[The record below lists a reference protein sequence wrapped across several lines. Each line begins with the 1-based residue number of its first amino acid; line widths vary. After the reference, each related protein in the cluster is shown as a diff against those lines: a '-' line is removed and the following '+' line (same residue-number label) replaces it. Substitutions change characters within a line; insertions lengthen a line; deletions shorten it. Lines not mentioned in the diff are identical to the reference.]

1 MFDSLIIGIDNLVS
15 LNSILLLMAGSA
27 VGLLFGAIPGLGG
40 TTAVALMIPLTFGME
55 PFQAII
61 LMGGIMAATSTGGS
75 VSAILLNTPGIAPN
89 AATTFDGYPLAKQG
103 KAGMAIGAGATAS
116 ALGGVVGIIS
126 LVAVIPIMKE
136 IVLLFTPPEF
146 FMLAIFGLCAIA
158 VSSGDRLLQGLITAI
173 IGLVVGFVGLYDIT
187 GTVRYSMGIPLL
199 EDGIKLVPALIGLF
213 AISEMI
219 NLAVKGG
226 SIAEDTSSI
235 AISRVSDGI
244 KQVFKNWSTMLVG
257 SGYGTFIGAIPG
269 VGGTV
274 AAFLSYSTQ
283 VQRDPDPDIEYGK
296 GNIKGVI
303 APESA
308 NNAKDGGSLI
318 PTLAFG
324 IPGSAET
331 AVFLGVLILHG
342 IEPGQK
348 LLVENEPLVFTLVVA
363 LTVSV
368 VFATLVVLALAKYM
382 AMLTMVSVN
391 VLIPTVSVIALVGAY
406 ALHTEIGDVV
416 IALIFA
422 IIGYFMIRF
431 NYPRVTFTIALV
443 LGTLTELNF
452 DQTMQIHD
460 GDMTVFLTRWLSVTL
475 LILTV
480 LSLGFPTFRKKV
492 RERNRRREAEA
503 SK

>member
-1 MFDSLIIGIDNLVS
+1 
-15 LNSILLLMAGSA
+15 
-27 VGLLFGAIPGLGG
+27 
-40 TTAVALMIPLTFGME
+40 ME
-55 PFQAII
+55 RK
-61 LMGGIMAATSTGGS
+61 
-75 VSAILLNTPGIAPN
+75 
-89 AATTFDGYPLAKQG
+89 Y
-103 KAGMAIGAGATAS
+103 
-116 ALGGVVGIIS
+116 
-126 LVAVIPIMKE
+126 
-136 IVLLFTPPEF
+136 
-146 FMLAIFGLCAIA
+146 
-158 VSSGDRLLQGLITAI
+158 
-173 IGLVVGFVGLYDIT
+173 
-187 GTVRYSMGIPLL
+187 
-199 EDGIKLVPALIGLF
+199 
-213 AISEMI
+213 
-219 NLAVKGG
+219 
-226 SIAEDTSSI
+226 
-235 AISRVSDGI
+235 
-244 KQVFKNWSTMLVG
+244 
-257 SGYGTFIGAIPG
+257 
-269 VGGTV
+269 
-274 AAFLSYSTQ
+274 
-283 VQRDPDPDIEYGK
+283 
-296 GNIKGVI
+296 KGVI

-368 VFATLVVLALAKYM
+368 IFATLVVLALAKYM

-460 GDMTVFLTRWLSVTL
+460 GDMTVF
-475 LILTV
+475 
-480 LSLGFPTFRKKV
+480 
-492 RERNRRREAEA
+492 
-503 SK
+503 

>member
-1 MFDSLIIGIDNLVS
+1 
-15 LNSILLLMAGSA
+15 
-27 VGLLFGAIPGLGG
+27 
-40 TTAVALMIPLTFGME
+40 
-55 PFQAII
+55 
-61 LMGGIMAATSTGGS
+61 
-75 VSAILLNTPGIAPN
+75 
-89 AATTFDGYPLAKQG
+89 
-103 KAGMAIGAGATAS
+103 
-116 ALGGVVGIIS
+116 
-126 LVAVIPIMKE
+126 
-136 IVLLFTPPEF
+136 
-146 FMLAIFGLCAIA
+146 
-158 VSSGDRLLQGLITAI
+158 
-173 IGLVVGFVGLYDIT
+173 
-187 GTVRYSMGIPLL
+187 
-199 EDGIKLVPALIGLF
+199 
-213 AISEMI
+213 
-219 NLAVKGG
+219 
-226 SIAEDTSSI
+226 
-235 AISRVSDGI
+235 
-244 KQVFKNWSTMLVG
+244 MLVG
-257 SGYGTFIGAIPG
+257 SGYGTFIGAVPG

-331 AVFLGVLILHG
+331 AVFLGVLVLHG

-368 VFATLVVLALAKYM
+368 VFATLVVLVLAKYM

-443 LGTLTELNF
+443 LGALTELNF
-452 DQTMQIHD
+452 DQTMQIYD
-460 GDMTVFLTRWLSVTL
+460 GDMSVFLTRWLSVTL

-480 LSLGFPTFRKKV
+480 LSLGFPSFRKKV

-503 SK
+503 EK